1 MVKASPHSAEITG
14 IGRQQGQNGVDGRD
28 IEPWQG
34 EAPGTG
40 RLAWSRHG
48 RPLQELETAEARSK
62 EVTTPR
68 GEA

>member
-14 IGRQQGQNGVDGRD
+14 IGRQHGQNGVDGRD

-34 EAPGTG
+34 ETPG
-40 RLAWSRHG
+40 AG
-48 RPLQELETAEARSK
+48 RPGLKPPQWVQELETAEARSK